1 MDIKKSKKSKTK
13 KLLGVKPA
21 RAIKERAQSYISG
34 EDKLVE
40 TSPKRVTNDSMSKHR
55 KEVLSKAKKFKYPL
69 KHSKHRIAIISSGL
83 IIATVL
89 LFSAFSYSLLY
100 KQQDIGDF
108 SYRVSR
114 ILPVPVTRVGNSWV
128 RFEEYLFEV
137 RQNAHYLINQENV
150 DFETPEGQEA
160 LRNLKIAALIRVE
173 DNEIVKQLASQND
186 VSVSDEEVE
195 AQLQSIQEAGGI
207 GEDDQTLEDTLRD
220 FYGWDLNDLRRVIEN
235 QLLKQKIA
243 MKLDTD
249 ANNIGVEAV
258 ELITSG
264 SKTFEEVAKEYS
276 QDDLTKDKGGVI
288 GLISREDN
296 DLPESLVVAAYELKD
311 GEVSALVATPFGLH
325 IIKRIETKDDDKI
338 EIAHV
343 LIKWQEPETFID
355 KYRQETEVKSFI
367 EID

>member
-1 MDIKKSKKSKTK
+1 MDIKKSKKSKTR
-13 KLLGVKPA
+13 KLLKARPA
-21 RAIKERAQSYISG
+21 KAIKRRAQSYISG

-160 LRNLKIAALIRVE
+160 LKNLKIAALIRVE
-173 DNEIVKQLASQND
+173 DNEIVKQLASLNGIT
-186 VSVSDEEVE
+186 VSNEEVDE
-195 AQLQSIQEAGGI
+195 QLESIREAGGI
-207 GEDDQTLEDTLRD
+207 GDEDQTLKDTLRD
-220 FYGWDLNDLRRVIEN
+220 FYGWDVNDLRRVIKN
-235 QLLKQKIA
+235 QLLKQKIVSA
-243 MKLDTD
+243 LDID
-249 ANNIGVEAV
+249 SKGKAEEAA

-264 SKTFEEVAKEYS
+264 DKTFKEIVKLYS
-276 QDDLTKDKGGVI
+276 QDELTKDKDGVVGI
-288 GLISREDN
+288 ISRDD
-296 DLPESLVVAAYELKD
+296 DLPETLINTAYDLAD
-311 GEVSALVATPFGLH
+311 GEISAVIATPFGLH
-325 IIKRIETKDDDKI
+325 IVKRLETKEDDKI
-338 EIAHV
+338 KIAHV
-343 LIKWQEPETFID
+343 LIKWQEPEVFID
-355 KYRQETEVKSFI
+355 QYRQETEVKSFI
-367 EID
+367 EIK